1 MKKIVIVLV
10 NIIFVILII
19 LGIIYLIDLDR
30 MKNNEQVLF
39 STWGSKYN
47 NPEEYNYIIEN
58 TINNTSTSITEE
70 DRDKFIEIINNYAW
84 KNDITNCDSDYKFI
98 INNKIYLFHSE
109 CGSINKDKQSIILSN
124 EDKEKIINICKK
136 YYSGIEND
144 KPCFYGKVIE
154 SNEKYIIVE
163 PIENEEERKSS
174 DKFYISLGEN
184 NDAIY
189 QIGTNVK
196 VTYTGFIQET
206 YPAKIDVIDIE
217 LKSCDKFDIEFNKNE
232 KLNIEKIVDKSE
244 TDKYNYSIYSYKG
257 TVDIIINEE
266 KMTLK
271 EALLNNK
278 IAMEEIIQKANED
291 ANNKIIES
299 DMYNDGGSMI
309 YKYENYTIIKVH
321 NLNGNRD
328 VYIGSKDMSLNSVL

>member
-109 CGSINKDKQSIILSN
+109 CGSINKDKQSIIL
-124 EDKEKIINICKK
+124 
-136 YYSGIEND
+136 
-144 KPCFYGKVIE
+144 
-154 SNEKYIIVE
+154 
-163 PIENEEERKSS
+163 
-174 DKFYISLGEN
+174 
-184 NDAIY
+184 
-189 QIGTNVK
+189 
-196 VTYTGFIQET
+196 
-206 YPAKIDVIDIE
+206 
-217 LKSCDKFDIEFNKNE
+217 
-232 KLNIEKIVDKSE
+232 
-244 TDKYNYSIYSYKG
+244 
-257 TVDIIINEE
+257 
-266 KMTLK
+266 
-271 EALLNNK
+271 
-278 IAMEEIIQKANED
+278 
-291 ANNKIIES
+291 
-299 DMYNDGGSMI
+299 
-309 YKYENYTIIKVH
+309 
-321 NLNGNRD
+321 
-328 VYIGSKDMSLNSVL
+328 